1 MRLLPFAAAAL
12 ALAAAPAPARADV
25 TATLTPASAF
35 AGGNRQ
41 VGAGTG
47 TARTYTVTS
56 TGTEGL
62 TVQSIGFT
70 GTDASQFT
78 VTGGTCAPG
87 TVLAPGQTC
96 TVIAAFAPTVTG
108 SHATTLAIGTNGPA
122 LTSAAITGT

>member
-12 ALAAAPAPARADV
+12 ALVAAPAPAPASADV
-25 TATLTPASAF
+25 TATLTPATAF

-41 VGAGTG
+41 IGAGPG

-56 TGTEGL
+56 TGTDPL

-70 GTDASQFT
+70 GADAAQFS

-87 TVLAPGQTC
+87 TVLTQTRAC
-96 TVIAAFAPTVTG
+96 TVIAAFAPT
-108 SHATTLAIGTNGPA
+108 A
-122 LTSAAITGT
+122 